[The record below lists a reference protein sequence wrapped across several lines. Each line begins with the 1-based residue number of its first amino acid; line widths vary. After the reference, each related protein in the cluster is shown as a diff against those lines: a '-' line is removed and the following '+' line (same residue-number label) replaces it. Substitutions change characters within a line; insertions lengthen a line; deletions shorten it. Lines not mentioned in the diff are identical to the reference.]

1 LVRFRRDFS
10 PASIIGAR
18 RQDFSFRNRA
28 KLRSRHAGE
37 TAMLPGRMKRKAILS
52 AAALVVLIL
61 LVVGGVK
68 FLQVRALIDAGG
80 KGGKPPETVST
91 VAVEADEWV
100 RTVDSV
106 GSVRAAQGADLSV
119 ETSGIVSKIL
129 FENGAEV
136 QAGDLL
142 LELDSTAEQAGLRA
156 AEAEAELAR
165 TIFERTKSLRTT
177 NAVPQSELDSAGAQI
192 RKATARVEEL
202 RAAISKKQI
211 RAPFAGRLGIREV
224 NVGQFVQN
232 GDKIVPL
239 QSLDPIHVN
248 FLLPQQL
255 VSAMAA
261 GQRIILRTDAQ
272 PGREFEGVLTAVNSE
287 IDPVTRNIRLQGTLK
302 NSDGALRPGMFA
314 RVEVF
319 LGGADKVLRVP
330 LTAVFRASYGDS
342 VFVVQEKTGDDG
354 VKKTVVEQRFIRTGR
369 TKGDFIAVTEGLAEG
384 DTVVSAGAF
393 KLRNGSTILIN
404 NSLAPK
410 PSASPNPENT

>member
-37 TAMLPGRMKRKAILS
+37 TAMLPGRMKRNAILS

-106 GSVRAAQGADLSV
+106 GSVRAEQGADLSV